1 LIRQRTLRN
10 ATRPAAQTTARP
22 TDDLAPAVLRVE
34 PDARATAQRDAATLL
49 AEALLPAFAGA
60 SVLIWLIMLRW
71 YDLGE
76 KYAIPYFAFEK
87 VPGQFHSTILHRTL
101 ALFIGGSLLYI
112 AGCLLIAR
120 ARRMTR
126 LIKVSA
132 LAFMAGPGVVNIFL
146 YPAGALD
153 VFNYMVDL
161 KLAYHYGD
169 NPYVVTNPPFIVADP
184 ISKSAFLLN
193 VPLFYGPAWLLFSG
207 IPALFT
213 GFDDVV
219 HLLMALKAFNLLLL
233 ALTALLI
240 ARAQPTVR
248 RRWLAAFLFLANP
261 LIVFEGV
268 GNAHNDVMMT
278 LFLVAAIYA
287 MRQPRGAWVAAPAL
301 ALSALVKLFTLAV
314 APLFLVE
321 AIKRRWNVRQYA
333 LGLVVTVA
341 VAIGVIAPFWDGGD
355 LWTGMREGTRLS
367 QLMDHVSPLSLAQ
380 QRLKQ
385 EIVDRWPSNAYLGAY
400 ASSDVVPQDQRDRL
414 HRQFT
419 IVFAASALL
428 VIAARA
434 RNLVSFERATA
445 LTLILFSLLMTN
457 LYPWYLIPIVALL
470 AFELKPLGIAYI
482 FAGTLLGL
490 CYYPA
495 YVWGHFNSGW
505 PKLSVHLFLADFL
518 TAPMVAFLLLEV
530 ARIAH
535 AAYLQRTSRSA
546 EPEAVPA

>member
-1 LIRQRTLRN
+1 LIRPRTLDN
-10 ATRPAAQTTARP
+10 ATRPATGGPAG
-22 TDDLAPAVLRVE
+22 DLATDAPRVE
-34 PDARATAQRDAATLL
+34 TDARGASQRDAATLL

-87 VPGQFHSTILHRTL
+87 VPGQFHSAIMHRTL

-120 ARRMTR
+120 ARTMTR

-132 LAFMAGPGVVNIFL
+132 LAFMTGPAVVNIFL

-161 KLAYHYGD
+161 KLAFHYGD

-184 ISKSAFLLN
+184 ISKSAFLLS

-240 ARAQPTVR
+240 ARAQPTAR

-278 LFLVAAIYA
+278 FFLVAAVYA
-287 MRQPRGAWVAAPAL
+287 MRQPRGAWTAAPAL
-301 ALSALVKLFTLAV
+301 ALSALVKPFTLAV
-314 APLFLVE
+314 ALLFLVE
-321 AIKRRWNVRQYA
+321 AIKRRWKVRQYA
-333 LGLVVTVA
+333 LGLVFTMA
-341 VAIGVIAPFWDGGD
+341 VAIGVTAPFWDGGD

-400 ASSDVVPQDQRDRL
+400 ASSDVVPQDQRDQL
-414 HRQFT
+414 HRDFT
-419 IVFAASALL
+419 IAFAAFALL
-428 VIAARA
+428 VIVARA

-505 PKLSVHLFLADFL
+505 PKFQVHLFLADFL
-518 TAPMVAFLLLEV
+518 TAPMVAFLVIEF

-535 AAYLQRTSRSA
+535 SAYLQRASRSA
-546 EPEAVPA
+546 EPEPEAVPA